1 MCFQPIKLSIFGLH
15 ATSRLYIWNLSSN
28 KPVVKLLWCNLVGH
42 PLPDSWGFKG
52 LKKENL

>member
-42 PLPDSWGFKG
+42 PLQDSWGFKG